1 MLGDGSADYAYLRD
15 HLRGA
20 SAKSIA
26 AQLAGW
32 GQQDGFFPI
41 DASDFG
47 RCEALLDAIPEFRA
61 RLGEMARVNAYWAAL
76 VPVWEHLR
84 QQDPDIRTREMR
96 AILRPIEALDP
107 IAARLSPHAVIR
119 FGDKVTFSQEQYK
132 AACAAKGFRVPM
144 KETPEDKAVRDQ
156 AYNVTAEEL
165 RQFIERFEHLD
176 AEKKDIADQQK
187 EVMAEAKGRG
197 YDTKALRK
205 IIALRK
211 RKPDEIA
218 EEEAVLGLYKSALGM
233 E

>member
-1 MLGDGSADYAYLRD
+1 MLDDNAQQYLAAGV
-15 HLRGA
+15 RGA

-26 AQLAGW
+26 AHLG
-32 GQQDGFFPI
+32 GFGDQDGSYPH
-41 DASDFG
+41 DADDFA
-47 RCEALLDAIPEFRA
+47 RCEALLDAIPEFRE
-61 RLGEMARVNAYWAAL
+61 RLDEMAEVNAYWAAL

-107 IAARLSPHAVIR
+107 MAARLGPHASIR
-119 FGDKVTFSQEQYK
+119 FGAKVTFSQEQYK
-132 AACAAKGFRVPM
+132 AALAAKGGRVPM
-144 KETPEDKAVRDQ
+144 KETPEDKAVRND
-156 AYNVTAEEL
+156 AYNVTADEL

-176 AEKKDIADQQK
+176 SEKKDITDQQK

-197 YDTKALRK
+197 YDTKVLRK

-218 EEEAVLGLYKSALGM
+218 EEEAVLDLYKAALGM
-233 E
+233 A